1 MKKLTAIALY
11 ISVSLL
17 IVSCGSDDSFVVL
30 PDDNGGSETEI
41 VHSGIITAN
50 ETWSS
55 SEIHILGDKVVVD
68 DGITLTIEPGT
79 IIKGVEGEGSLAS
92 ALIVARGG
100 RLVAEG
106 TSSNPII
113 FTSILDDIEIGQKAG
128 SNLSETDNGL
138 WGGLIILGKAPISAD
153 ASEVQIEGIPADET
167 YGLYGG
173 NSSNDNSGIV
183 RYISVRHGGTL
194 IGEGNEINGVT
205 LGGVG
210 SGTIIEY
217 VEVVGNK
224 DDGIEWFGGSVN
236 VSNVLVWAADDD
248 ALDVDQAY
256 SGTINNALVLAF
268 SGTDHAL
275 EIDGPEGTLE
285 GSFTLSNATLIG
297 MDDEIA
303 DFRDGARGTLTNIY
317 VTDFV
322 SPSADL
328 DSNNEADG
336 EGDVE
341 LDDDETSA
349 NYASGALT
357 FIAWEINL
365 AAGTTLEDVFA
376 DKADIST
383 SGLDADI
390 PNFATSVT
398 AGTRTVGVDVSIF
411 SGWTYASEKGKIVD
425 IQ

>member
-11 ISVSLL
+11 LSVSLL

-30 PDDNGGSETEI
+30 PDDNGCSATEI
-41 VHSGIITAN
+41 VHSGIIAAS

-55 SEIHILGDKVVVD
+55 NEIHILGDKVVVD

-100 RLVAEG
+100 RLIAEG

-113 FTSILDDIEIGQKAG
+113 FTSILDDIEIAQKSG
-128 SNLSETDNGL
+128 SNLSEVDNGL

-173 NSSNDNSGIV
+173 NSSSDNSGTI

-297 MDDEIA
+297 VDDEIA

-322 SPSADL
+322 SPLADL

-341 LDDDETSA
+341 LDDNETSA
-349 NYASGALT
+349 NYASGVLN
-357 FIAWEINL
+357 FSAWEINL
-365 AAGTTLEDVFA
+365 ASGTTLEDIFA
-376 DKADIST
+376 DKAEVST
-383 SGLDADI
+383 SGIETDI
-390 PNFATSVT
+390 QNFATSVT
-398 AGTRTVGVDVSIF
+398 AGTKTVGVDLSIF
-411 SGWTYASEKGKIVD
+411 SSWTYASEKGKIVD

>member
-1 MKKLTAIALY
+1 MKKLTSGALYVLIALF
-11 ISVSLL
+11 

-30 PDDNGGSETEI
+30 PDPDGGSETEI
-41 VHSGIITAN
+41 VHSGILASD

-55 SEIHILGDKVVVD
+55 DEMHILGDKVVVNA
-68 DGITLTIEPGT
+68 GVTLTIEPGT

-100 RLVAEG
+100 RLIAEG

-113 FTSILDDIEIGQKAG
+113 FTSILDDIELGEMSG

-138 WGGLIILGKAPISAD
+138 WGGLIILGNAPISAD

-173 NSSNDNSGIV
+173 NDNNDNSGII
-183 RYISVRHGGTL
+183 RYVSVRHGGTL
-194 IGEGNEINGVT
+194 IGEGNEINGIT

-217 VEVVGNK
+217 IEVAGNK
-224 DDGIEWFGGSVN
+224 DDGVEWFGGTVN

-248 ALDVDQAY
+248 AIDIDQAY
-256 SGTINNALVLAF
+256 SGTINNALVIAF

-275 EIDGPEGTLE
+275 EIDGPEGSTD
-285 GSFTLSNATLIG
+285 GSFTLSNATLMG
-297 MDDEIA
+297 VDDEIA
-303 DFRDGARGTLTNIY
+303 DFRDGALGTLTNVY
-317 VTDFV
+317 VTGFV

-341 LDDDETSA
+341 LDDDESSA
-349 NYASGALT
+349 NYAAGNLDLVS
-357 FIAWEINL
+357 WQINL
-365 AAGTTLEDVFA
+365 PSNTTLQDIFR
-376 DKADIST
+376 DKADIPT
-383 SGLDADI
+383 SGIQNDI
-390 PNFATSVT
+390 PNFATAVT
-398 AGTRTVGVDVSIF
+398 PGLRSVGVDMSLF
-411 SGWTYASEKGKIVD
+411 SGWTFADQKGKLID

>member
-1 MKKLTAIALY
+1 MKKLKAIALY
-11 ISVSLL
+11 FSASLL

-41 VHSGIITAN
+41 VHSGIIGAN

-128 SNLSETDNGL
+128 SNLSETENGL

-173 NSSNDNSGIV
+173 NSSSDNSGIV

-194 IGEGNEINGVT
+194 IGEGNEINGIT

-210 SGTIIEY
+210 NGTIIEY

-285 GSFTLSNATLIG
+285 GSFTLSNATLVG
-297 MDDEIA
+297 VDDEIA

-328 DSNNEADG
+328 DSNSEADG

-349 NYASGALT
+349 NYASGVLN
-357 FIAWEINL
+357 FSAWEINL
-365 AAGTTLEDVFA
+365 AVGTTLEDIFA
-376 DKADIST
+376 DKADFPT
-383 SGLDADI
+383 SGIEADI
-390 PNFATSVT
+390 QNFASSVT
-398 AGTRTVGVDVSIF
+398 PGTRTVGVDVSIF
-411 SGWTYASEKGKIVD
+411 SNWTFAFEKGKIVD